1 MAKSENEKGEILNDI
16 SNVTTDV
23 EQLDKLAHV
32 INGISETN
40 ESLFLVEP
48 MLRIFER
55 FPESDGFGIFWS
67 ILHKIEGI
75 PGYEPYLLASVKRK
89 PTDFSIT
96 MINRIINDGQ
106 NSIEGKN
113 LLCLLAE
120 IEADTHYS
128 ENIRNVAREYLEY
141 KGKSV

>member
-1 MAKSENEKGEILNDI
+1 MSWPD
-16 SNVTTDV
+16 T
-23 EQLDKLAHV
+23 EQLDKLAYV
-32 INGISETN
+32 INGIAETK
-40 ESLFLVEP
+40 ESLFSVEP

-75 PGYEPYLLASVKRK
+75 PGYEPYLLASVKSK
-89 PTDFSIT
+89 PTDFSVT

-106 NSIEGKN
+106 NEIEGEY
-113 LLCLLAE
+113 LLHLLAG

-141 KGKSV
+141 QGKRA